1 MVTARAFLP
10 SRNPDAAILGVNANM
25 ITLPASSVPAAG
37 ASAYSCSKFA
47 QARLLE
53 YVAAECED
61 VFVASVHPGCV
72 ETDMLVKS
80 GIEMPEEWIDDGGFL
95 SFFLFFFWRCFLFF
109 LRSFYLLCEE

>member
-10 SRNPDAAILGVNANM
+10 ARNPDAAILGVNANM

-53 YVAAECED
+53 YVGAECED
-61 VFVASVHPGCV
+61 VFVASVHPGCIW
-72 ETDMLVKS
+72 TDMLRQS
-80 GIEMPEEWIDDGGFL
+80 RIEIPEEWTDDGGF
-95 SFFLFFFWRCFLFF
+95 SLFSLF
-109 LRSFYLLCEE
+109 

>member
-1 MVTARAFLP
+1 MVTARAFLL

-25 ITLPASSVPAAG
+25 ITLPASSLPAKG

-72 ETDMLVKS
+72 MTDMLRKS
-80 GIEMPEEWIDDGGFL
+80 GIEMREEWMDDGGF
-95 SFFLFFFWRCFLFF
+95 FYFFFWE
-109 LRSFYLLCEE
+109 SMKE